1 LNELL
6 RITENKVI
14 TKDKLA
20 RKLNLGYYRFIRLLT
35 NESEKLTVEKI
46 AILSQYLG
54 ISENELF
61 NIILSEYLRKNPLK
75 TGKAQKNTKK

>member
-1 LNELL
+1 MNELL
-6 RITENKVI
+6 RLTENKVI

-20 RKLNLGYYRFIRLLT
+20 RKLSLGYYRFIRLLT

-46 AILSQYLG
+46 AILSQHLG
-54 ISENELF
+54 ISEIELF

-75 TGKAQKNTKK
+75 TGNSQKKTKQ